1 MPFYCKITSNHI
13 SPIIMSPKQSLRDIL
28 CLLRFF
34 LLLLF
39 YLLSFFRQKFIRHIS
54 RRLLNGN
61 QWNFTGMLSTMSRC
75 ADYFWNFQNGRRCH
89 GNAQNAKKLKNTKM
103 ITAGY
108 SPNRNWWNLIGK
120 HPHLVERDKAKKSE
134 SVGQILPQLPWK
146 QKRGDLKKIGF
157 LSSNFMNLCRNIHRS
172 VWEVGKIQNS
182 GRCHGNQ
189 GTKWPP
195 YKKIPRFGRNLV
207 SK

>member
-1 MPFYCKITSNHI
+1 
-13 SPIIMSPKQSLRDIL
+13 
-28 CLLRFF
+28 
-34 LLLLF
+34 
-39 YLLSFFRQKFIRHIS
+39 
-54 RRLLNGN
+54 
-61 QWNFTGMLSTMSRC
+61 
-75 ADYFWNFQNGRRCH
+75 
-89 GNAQNAKKLKNTKM
+89 
-103 ITAGY
+103 
-108 SPNRNWWNLIGK
+108 
-120 HPHLVERDKAKKSE
+120 
-134 SVGQILPQLPWK
+134 LPQLPWK

-195 YKKIPRFGRNLV
+195 NTKILWFGRNLV